1 MRIQKTRNSHQELK
15 KKKGMV
21 GRRGKGKGGKER
33 RKEGRERGK
42 DGGRNEG
49 REALQS

>member
-15 KKKGMV
+15 KEKGMV